1 MKSLSPLPRR
11 SARARRPRGDNA
23 LVESRDPATGALLG
37 EVQAIPPEQIDEVVA
52 GVAQVQPLW
61 ALLRV
66 VDRAR
71 YMRRMA
77 QAIVDEYDALTETI
91 AREQGR
97 PRAEVATLE
106 LLAGIDA
113 LNWIADEGADV
124 LGGRRVGTHRSL
136 TVATRARVAYEPYGT
151 IGVIGAGSAPF
162 AQPLGQIAGALLA
175 GNGVVFKPARRA
187 CLAGEAI
194 MRVLGRA
201 GLPEGL
207 VAIVHGGAQVGVT
220 LARAPVGKILFTG
233 SPTAGR
239 AVARECVSRER
250 EVTVELGGK
259 DAMLVLADADLSRA
273 VDGALWAGCAGA
285 GQARGAVERV
295 YVAREVSE
303 PFVEQLIERARALTV
318 GDPVDP
324 HVQMGPLSSER
335 RLRHVTEL
343 VEEAVEQGAQLRCG
357 GPLTQA
363 PTGCSGAF
371 YAPAVVTGASHAM
384 RLMREPLDGPVLAVV
399 TVNSVEEAVALA
411 NDCEYGLGASI
422 WTADRYRGT
431 RIARELHAGMVWL
444 NDHLPGPTLTR
455 GPWGAA
461 AGGGLGKTLGE
472 TGLRACAQE
481 KLIAW
486 SPSGLRGLWWGPYDE
501 TTTRAARA
509 VAQLRSGRESDREG
523 AWRRGGPAIA
533 RVSARMLGRGVPR

>member
-1 MKSLSPLPRR
+1 MAADGDAQAHIEERML
-11 SARARRPRGDNA
+11 RA
-23 LVESRDPATGALLG
+23 RDPATGAVIG
-37 EVQAIPPEQIDEVVA
+37 EVRATPPEEIDAVVA
-52 GVAQVQPLW
+52 GVAHVQPLW

-71 YMRRMA
+71 YMRHMA
-77 QAIVDEYDALTETI
+77 QAIVDELDTLTEAI

-97 PRAEVATLE
+97 PRAEVASME
-106 LLAGIDA
+106 LLSAIDA
-113 LNWIADEGADV
+113 LNWIAQDGAEV

-136 TVATRARVAYEPYGT
+136 NAGTRARVAYEPYGV

-187 CLAGEAI
+187 CLAGEAV
-194 MRVLGRA
+194 MRALGRA

-207 VAIVHGGAQVGVT
+207 VAIAHGGAQVGVA
-220 LARAPVGKILFTG
+220 LARAPVGKVLFTG
-233 SPTAGR
+233 SPTVGR

-259 DAMLVLADADLSRA
+259 DAMLVLADATPLAHA

-295 YVAREVSE
+295 YVAREVADQ
-303 PFVEQLIERARALTV
+303 FVAGLERRARTLRV
-318 GDPVDP
+318 GDPRDP
-324 HVQMGPLSSER
+324 SVQVGPLASAR
-335 RLRHVTEL
+335 RSDHVREL
-343 VEEAVEQGAQLRCG
+343 VEEAVAQGAELRCG
-357 GPLTQA
+357 GPV
-363 PTGCSGAF
+363 PTPPGCEDTASF
-371 YAPAVVTGASHAM
+371 YAPTVVTGATHEM
-384 RLMREPLDGPVLAVV
+384 RLMREPIDGPVLAVMAV
-399 TVNSVEEAVALA
+399 DSVEQAIALA
-411 NDCEYGLGASI
+411 NDCEYALGASV
-422 WTADRYRGT
+422 WTADRYRGA

-444 NDHLPGPTLTR
+444 NDHLPGPALTR

-472 TGLRACAQE
+472 AGLRACAQE

-486 SPSGLRGLWWGPYDE
+486 RPPRLRGLWWGPYDE
-501 TTTRAARA
+501 TTSRAAQA
-509 VAQLRSGRESDREG
+509 VARLRSGRESDRER
-523 AWRRGGPAIA
+523 AWRRNAPAIV
-533 RVSARMLGRGVPR
+533 RIGARMLGRGVPR